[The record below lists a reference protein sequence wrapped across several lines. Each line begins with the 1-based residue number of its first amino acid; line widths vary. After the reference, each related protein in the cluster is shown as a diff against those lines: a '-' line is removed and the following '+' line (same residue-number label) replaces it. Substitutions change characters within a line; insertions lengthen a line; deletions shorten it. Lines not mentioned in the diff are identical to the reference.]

1 MAKKYSRKKKYKGGR
16 SIKNYT
22 IPNVTPKTRNS
33 KHSSFLENI
42 KEKLP
47 TKTDVTDYVNSVND
61 YLSPVIY
68 LPSSEDKEFE
78 YMNEVYE
85 KIKQFF
91 GPEILYL
98 FRSEIY
104 HSIMFD
110 TRDMTDA
117 DDSNI
122 YFTES
127 NLTIK
132 ELDENQIS
140 NLNDKLDET
149 SYRINNLI
157 EEYSKNESEE
167 QEQEVVVNNDVSKS
181 KTIKKKDIDDLFEE
195 IKKKTEDIYD
205 VNILR
210 VLNILKTI
218 FIKNFDN
225 FFVKNINDK
234 KEYNNFINTLKKKID
249 ITDNSSQLNE

>member
-22 IPNVTPKTRNS
+22 IPNVTPPIKTKTLNS
-33 KHSSFLENI
+33 EHSEFLENI
-42 KEKLP
+42 KKYIP
-47 TKTDVTDYVNSVND
+47 TQTDFTDYVNSVND

-78 YMNEVYE
+78 YMNEVYK
-85 KIKQFF
+85 KIEQFF

-98 FRSEIY
+98 FTSEIY

-117 DDSNI
+117 VDSNI

-127 NLTIK
+127 NLTINK
-132 ELDENQIS
+132 LDKNEIT
-140 NLNDKLDET
+140 NLNEKLHET
-149 SYRINNLI
+149 SDKINKLI
-157 EEYSKNESEE
+157 EKYSKDESGK
-167 QEQEVVVNNDVSKS
+167 QEQEVADNNDVSKS

-195 IKKKTEDIYD
+195 IKKDIDD

-225 FFVKNINDK
+225 IFVKNINDK
-234 KEYNNFINTLKKKID
+234 KEYNNFINILKEKFG
-249 ITDNSSQLNE
+249 ITAGN